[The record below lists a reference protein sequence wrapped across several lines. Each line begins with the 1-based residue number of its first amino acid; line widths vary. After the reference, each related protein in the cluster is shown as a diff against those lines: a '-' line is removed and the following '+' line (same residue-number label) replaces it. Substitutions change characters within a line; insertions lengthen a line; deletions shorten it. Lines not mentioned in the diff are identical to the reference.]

1 MHSLL
6 IETVTKR
13 YGTTLALDDVS
24 FVVDPGEFVALL
36 GPSGAGKSTL
46 FRCVTRLVAPDTGV
60 VRVLGHDI
68 SALGG

>member
-1 MHSLL
+1 MHSLV

-46 FRCVTRLVAPDTGV
+46 FRCVTRLAGC
-60 VRVLGHDI
+60 
-68 SALGG
+68 